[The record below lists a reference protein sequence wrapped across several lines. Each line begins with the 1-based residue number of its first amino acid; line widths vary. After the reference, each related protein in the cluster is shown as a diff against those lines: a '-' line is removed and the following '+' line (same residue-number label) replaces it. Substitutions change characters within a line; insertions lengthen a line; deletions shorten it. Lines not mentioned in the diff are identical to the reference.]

1 MIRSKGEAGTGD
13 IVQAVRHL
21 RAITSAMRAISQADE
36 AADRARLDTLFA
48 ELKAAPDA
56 ATAQAIDQQIWSI
69 WTVPSDEKLAARMK
83 IVLDARSS
91 YDFESTIDL
100 LDALIEDYPT
110 YAEAWNQRATT
121 YYMMQNFEASLADID
136 KTLELEPR
144 HFGALSG
151 QSLILLAQ
159 GKRDLALKAI
169 IAALAIHP
177 FLTERGLFPELARD
191 VTRI

>member
-1 MIRSKGEAGTGD
+1 MRRIVTVLRWLLVPLVFGMAG
-13 IVQAVRHL
+13 L
-21 RAITSAMRAISQADE
+21 LPMLSQADE

-83 IVLDARSS
+83 IVLDARLS